1 MRAKCPVCDRASGH
15 LVLWIASLMA
25 ASNDSFGTFTWL
37 ILSTADPASAATF
50 YRKAFGLRELPMDN
64 TLLMMRGDKPIAA
77 VMDYRKNDRIQKEP
91 QNWLPFVRVRDLPQ
105 TIERI
110 QAMGGSLLVPIQ
122 DAGIGRGAAVRG
134 VTGEAIGLWETPGN
148 VAGDSP
154 LTDSRVCAWYE
165 LVTPDPEKAS
175 AFYRAAFGWRIA
187 DEGGYTF
194 IGDDTGQFGGIVKLA
209 GDWEDHA
216 FLAAIGRA
224 RGEKLSV
231 PPHWMV
237 FFTVEDCDAFTDYAE
252 SLGAQVTGR
261 PEPLHTVGTFAVLR
275 DPQGVYFSVLSQR

>member
-1 MRAKCPVCDRASGH
+1 
-15 LVLWIASLMA
+15 MA
-25 ASNDSFGTFTWL
+25 AESSFGTFTW
-37 ILSTADPASAATF
+37 IVLSTSDPSGAVAF
-50 YRKAFGLRELPMDN
+50 YRRLLGWRDVPMPLTTLMVKAGRPV
-64 TLLMMRGDKPIAA
+64 AA

-91 QNWLPFVRVRDLPQ
+91 VNWLPFVRVENMEA
-105 TIERI
+105 TIARMLELG
-110 QAMGGSLLVPIQ
+110 ATLLVPIQ
-122 DAGIGRGAAVRG
+122 EMSVGRGAAVRG
-134 VTGEAIGLWETPGN
+134 VTGEAIGLWETPGPG
-148 VAGDSP
+148 GDEP
-154 LTDSRVCAWYE
+154 VLMDPEVCGWFE
-165 LVTPDPEKAS
+165 LVTRDPDRAI

-194 IGDDTGQFGGIVKLA
+194 IGNDSGQFGGVVKLA

-237 FFTVEDCDAFTDYAE
+237 FFTVDDCEAFTDAAE
-252 SLGAQVTGR
+252 GLGAQVTGR